1 MNQLPPSSNRFTPM
15 GKMQQ
20 APAGASILAPINAGT
35 RMVMNF
41 VSLGP
46 SKFDQK
52 LDKMLERIWN
62 KVRQDY
68 FSWSGEIMN
77 FKLGNIKDTL
87 VNSDIM
93 ILSLLVRNKEGIVDA
108 VALEKALQKL
118 AAFAKYEKGSI
129 HVSELLVEEVPAL
142 KELIK
147 KYIAETGIHCYFYD
161 APADKK

>member
-1 MNQLPPSSNRFTPM
+1 MNRFTPM

-20 APAGASILAPINAGT
+20 APAGASVLSPINAGT
-35 RMVMNF
+35 RMIVNF

-68 FSWSGEIMN
+68 FAWSGDIRG
-77 FKLGNIKDTL
+77 FKLGSIKDTL

-93 ILSLLVRNKEGIVDA
+93 ILSLLVRDKDGIVDA
-108 VALEKALQKL
+108 AALEKALQNL

-129 HVSELLVEEVPAL
+129 HVSELLIEEVPAL
-142 KELIK
+142 KELVK
-147 KYIAETGIHCYFYD
+147 KYIAETGINCYFYD
-161 APADKK
+161 SPEKK